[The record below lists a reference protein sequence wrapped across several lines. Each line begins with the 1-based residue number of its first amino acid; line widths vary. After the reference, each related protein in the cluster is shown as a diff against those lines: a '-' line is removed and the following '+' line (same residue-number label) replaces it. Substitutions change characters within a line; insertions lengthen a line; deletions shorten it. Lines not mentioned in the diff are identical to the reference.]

1 MSAGTDELMLLER
14 VFLRLGS
21 AETDEQLQNVL
32 CKFLPPVLLKLSSP
46 QEVVRKKVMELL
58 IHVNKRIK
66 SRPQVQLPVEALLT
80 QYQDPSATSFVTNFT
95 VIYLK
100 SGFPRLSIEK
110 QAELVPTV
118 LTALENKPQSH
129 VDSLLLLI
137 VPLLGKIKVPTD
149 PEKVSGVFGLN
160 EKPQITKQLLDIL
173 LDMLLLPYSA
183 LSSTQIEATDQSS
196 TNNLSIPPCMSEAS
210 YRRVTTGNLLK
221 PDELEEIK
229 LGIVKFIG
237 HGVFANEDILIH
249 LIVAASDTRFAVGNL
264 ADNELKKVVGSVDW
278 GSTKVCLPL
287 YSLFLGTHGKTK
299 KPDLEKLPANTRIRL
314 KLLTYLCRVTGA
326 GFAFPQSIQIIF
338 DSLYGTHT
346 NTRLKTLAL
355 TFTNNIIRYAN
366 EDPLSKL
373 AAVLLSGLQKL
384 IKEGEEVHQGQAFV
398 TIGMLAQ
405 RFPDKVYHD
414 VGLLEA
420 YFNGMENANPE
431 LRLQIREGLLNLISA
446 YKYDIF
452 PDECDKDGRL
462 NILFALVKCKMTSNE
477 PMVRFVAV
485 RTLATIFPPKHV
497 PSRFVL
503 LTATGDSKDDVSSEA
518 FKSLYGTTRKND
530 VDLAKDKSKKVIMP
544 SFEEITEYVYTEAE
558 TNLKDSAKAI
568 TVANQTLPF
577 NVNVFVEILIYI
589 RLTLLRELDVPLTRD
604 ILKHPCEYTPK
615 ISAYMQSKAKKSEDG
630 EHNSL
635 TQYANL
641 VRQLLIA
648 NPAPVPLCCM
658 VELIGCVSSLHA
670 HLCNDLN
677 WLKDQLSSTKEEIRE
692 YSALLYSLVLTR
704 STNSNDF
711 ESAVNTLMSQLS
723 SKNLE
728 GQHGHLLGIGNCME
742 LEIMNKKAAKK
753 DVSKWELYRS
763 SLEAIVPFLK
773 NQNPLLLGGAC
784 TSIGLLGRVHGLP
797 IADGKP
803 KNGSPDAKRPATESV
818 SKIDIV
824 NQLLEIMNNTKLSPK
839 VREKSAKALGLLCV
853 GEKFPHTKEV
863 LQGFLDTAKETKDVE
878 VHFTIGES
886 LVMCCQSVWS
896 VEARNSWTTLPSDY
910 RPDTSEPQSD
920 DTLDWLLDELLKLAA
935 HTHPNSKQ
943 ASCIWLLAVIK
954 GCGERQPITKR
965 LQRLQS
971 VFMDLLCENN
981 DIIQDAASKGICVV
995 YDTYKSEELL
1005 SALVRQLTSG
1015 KRQVAQVTDDTKLF
1029 EEGQL
1034 GKAPTGGNLTTY
1046 KELCSLASDL
1056 NKPDLIYQF
1065 MHLAN
1070 HNAIWNSKK
1079 GAAFGFSSI
1088 AERCGEDLKAYL
1100 PDIIPKLYRYQY
1112 DPTPNIQASMQ
1123 NIWRVLVSEPQKVLD
1138 EYYDKILADL
1148 LENLNSHQYRVRQS
1162 CCLAL
1167 QDFLKGSGNRSIH
1180 DAVGS
1185 MEELWAKLFRVMDD
1199 HHEQT
1204 RITATR
1210 TAKIL
1215 SKLCIRGCDLSQG
1228 KAGVKMVESL
1238 LPPLLNNGITNTVAE
1253 VRLISLHTVS
1263 ELVTSAGKQ
1272 LKPFLPKLI
1281 PALLQATGEME
1292 SAKLS
1297 YYSTMLGGQSQLQEN
1312 LDSARASI
1320 AKSHFTT
1327 ETVSKSLQFADAS
1340 ILEELVPKIT
1350 ELMKGTVGLGTRIA
1364 CAHFITLLVIQLRQD
1379 VQPYA
1384 GKLLAVLVN
1393 GLTDRNAA
1401 IRKHYASA
1409 IGHLVS
1415 TAKDSSLE
1423 KLFAKL
1429 QHWYFEREDDS
1440 IRSACAYTIQSIG
1453 IHNQEILKSHIDVI
1467 LPLVFFAMHAEKTE
1481 ETEKTLEVWQE
1492 IWSEQSPG
1500 TETGI
1505 RQNLESIC
1513 DILKTAFESPS
1524 WTMKAQAAN
1533 AVSTIAN
1540 KLGSSLDAKHRNS
1553 LIRILIT
1560 GLSGRTWN
1568 GKDKLLK
1575 ALSSICYHCKDAIKK
1590 DQEIDTSTII
1600 DAVLKESKKE
1610 ENVYKNHALQ
1620 ALAEIV
1626 SSLEVDRFDEIY
1638 VIIQDIISETN
1649 SSKEEDEDATG
1660 EEISKNREQK
1670 IRLKETAYE
1679 TLGKAWPENSKAT
1692 QEKYRDIIIEQT
1704 VKYLPMV
1711 TRSIQVSILSALYY
1725 YIEKLTL
1732 LREENLTDTEKE
1744 SLERII
1750 DNMLKAVEYAVSI
1763 AKHTRLRKEAL
1774 NIILG
1779 LGKKLKDKN
1788 RTQEFEKLSDMFSN
1802 MLPNLSSDTTP
1813 EIKSRVNDIKKILN
1827 CNV

>member
-1 MSAGTDELMLLER
+1 MSGGADELMLLER

-46 QEVVRKKVMELL
+46 QEPVRKKVMELL

-95 VIYLK
+95 IIYLK
-100 SGFPRLSIEK
+100 SGFPRLPIEK
-110 QAELVPTV
+110 QTELVPTV
-118 LTALENKPQSH
+118 LTALENKLQSH

-160 EKPQITKQLLDIL
+160 EKPHITKQLLDIL

-183 LSSTQIEATDQSS
+183 LSPTQTEATDQSS
-196 TNNLSIPPCMSEAS
+196 GSSLSIPPCMSEAS
-210 YRRVTTGNLLK
+210 YKRVTTGNPLK

-237 HGVFANEDILIH
+237 HGVFANEDILPH
-249 LIVAASDTRFAVGNL
+249 LIIAGSDTRFAVVNL
-264 ADNELKKVVGSVDW
+264 AENELKKVVGSVDW
-278 GSTKVCLPL
+278 GSLKVCLPL
-287 YSLFLGTHGKTK
+287 YNLFLGTQGKTK
-299 KPDLEKLPANTRIRL
+299 KPEQEKMPANTRIRL
-314 KLLTYLCRVTGA
+314 KLLTYLCRITGG
-326 GFAFPQSIQIIF
+326 GFAFPQCIQIIF
-338 DSLYGTHT
+338 DSLYGTQT
-346 NTRLKTLAL
+346 NTRLKTQAL

-366 EDPLSKL
+366 VDPLSKL
-373 AAVLLSGLQKL
+373 SVVLLSGLQKL
-384 IKEGEEVHQGQAFV
+384 IKEGEEMHQGQAFV

-405 RFPDKVYHD
+405 RFPEKVYHD
-414 VGLLEA
+414 VGLLETF
-420 YFNGMENANPE
+420 FNGMENANPE
-431 LRLQIREGLLNLISA
+431 LRVQIREGILNLISA

-462 NILFALVKCKMTSNE
+462 NILFALIKSKMTSNE

-518 FKSLYGTTRKND
+518 FKALYGTMRKND
-530 VDLAKDKSKKVIMP
+530 VDLARDKSKKMDMP
-544 SFEEITEYVYTEAE
+544 SFEEITQYVYTEAE
-558 TNLKDSAKAI
+558 TNLKDASKAV
-568 TVANQTLPF
+568 TVGNQTLPF
-577 NVNVFVEILIYI
+577 NVSVFVEILIYI

-615 ISAYMQSKAKKSEDG
+615 ISVYMQSKAKNGDDSKQS
-630 EHNSL
+630 SL
-635 TQYANL
+635 IQYANL
-641 VRQLLIA
+641 VRRLLIA
-648 NPAPVPLCCM
+648 NPAPQPLCCM
-658 VELIGCVSSLHA
+658 VELIGCVPFLHT
-670 HLCNDLN
+670 LLSNDLQ
-677 WLKDQLSSTKEEIRE
+677 WIKDQLSSTKEEIRE
-692 YSALLYSLVLTR
+692 YSALLYSLVLTG
-704 STNSNDF
+704 STKNSEF
-711 ESAVNTLMSQLS
+711 ESAVNALMSQLS

-753 DVSKWELYRS
+753 DVSKWDLYKS
-763 SLEAIVPFLK
+763 SLQAVVPFLK

-784 TSIGLLGRVHGLP
+784 TSVGLLGRVHGLP
-797 IADGKP
+797 LVDGTP
-803 KNGSPDAKRPATESV
+803 KNGSPDAKRPATDSV
-818 SKIDIV
+818 SKIDVV
-824 NQLLEIMNNTKLSPK
+824 NQLLEVMNNTKLSPK
-839 VREKSAKALGLLCV
+839 VREKAAKALGLLCV
-853 GEKFPHTKEV
+853 GERFPHTKEV

-886 LVMCCQSVWS
+886 LVMCCQSIWS
-896 VEARNSWTTLPSDY
+896 SEARNAWTTLPSDY
-910 RPDTSEPQSD
+910 KPETSEVQSD
-920 DTLDWLLDELLKLAA
+920 DTLDWLLDELLKLAT

-954 GCGERQPITKR
+954 GCGEREPITKR
-965 LQRLQS
+965 LQRVQN

-1034 GKAPTGGNLTTY
+1034 GKAPSGGNLTTY

-1088 AERCGEDLKAYL
+1088 AERCGEDLKVYL
-1100 PDIIPKLYRYQY
+1100 PDIIPKLYRYQF

-1148 LENLNSHQYRVRQS
+1148 LENLNHHQYRVRQS

-1180 DAVGS
+1180 DAISS
-1185 MEELWAKLFRVMDD
+1185 MDELWTKLFRVMDD

-1204 RITATR
+1204 RITACR

-1215 SKLCIRGCDLSQG
+1215 SKLCIRGCDISQG
-1228 KAGVKMVESL
+1228 KAGVRMVETV

-1253 VRLISLHTVS
+1253 VRLISLQTVA

-1297 YYSTMLGGQSQLQEN
+1297 YYSTMLGGNSQLQED

-1415 TAKDSSLE
+1415 VAKDSSLE

-1429 QHWYFEREDDS
+1429 QHWYFEREEFL
-1440 IRSACAYTIQSIG
+1440 I
-1453 IHNQEILKSHIDVI
+1453 EL
-1467 LPLVFFAMHAEKTE
+1467 
-1481 ETEKTLEVWQE
+1481 
-1492 IWSEQSPG
+1492 
-1500 TETGI
+1500 
-1505 RQNLESIC
+1505 
-1513 DILKTAFESPS
+1513 TAS
-1524 WTMKAQAAN
+1524 
-1533 AVSTIAN
+1533 
-1540 KLGSSLDAKHRNS
+1540 
-1553 LIRILIT
+1553 
-1560 GLSGRTWN
+1560 
-1568 GKDKLLK
+1568 
-1575 ALSSICYHCKDAIKK
+1575 
-1590 DQEIDTSTII
+1590 
-1600 DAVLKESKKE
+1600 
-1610 ENVYKNHALQ
+1610 
-1620 ALAEIV
+1620 
-1626 SSLEVDRFDEIY
+1626 
-1638 VIIQDIISETN
+1638 
-1649 SSKEEDEDATG
+1649 
-1660 EEISKNREQK
+1660 
-1670 IRLKETAYE
+1670 
-1679 TLGKAWPENSKAT
+1679 
-1692 QEKYRDIIIEQT
+1692 
-1704 VKYLPMV
+1704 
-1711 TRSIQVSILSALYY
+1711 
-1725 YIEKLTL
+1725 
-1732 LREENLTDTEKE
+1732 
-1744 SLERII
+1744 
-1750 DNMLKAVEYAVSI
+1750 
-1763 AKHTRLRKEAL
+1763 
-1774 NIILG
+1774 
-1779 LGKKLKDKN
+1779 
-1788 RTQEFEKLSDMFSN
+1788 
-1802 MLPNLSSDTTP
+1802 
-1813 EIKSRVNDIKKILN
+1813 
-1827 CNV
+1827 